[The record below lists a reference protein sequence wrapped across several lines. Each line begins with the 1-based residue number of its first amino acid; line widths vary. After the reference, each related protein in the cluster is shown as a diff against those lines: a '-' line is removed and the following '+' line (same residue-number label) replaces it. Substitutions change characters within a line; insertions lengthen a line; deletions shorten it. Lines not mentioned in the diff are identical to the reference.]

1 MQINPPTW
9 NLTQPCPCCGQGGPM
24 LVSCGKCGH
33 LAAECEEVGTFFP
46 DPRRL
51 EPSEPIACP
60 SCGAAGSD
68 AFVPAS
74 ADQVQRAG
82 FKSGQYE

>member
-1 MQINPPTW
+1 
-9 NLTQPCPCCGQGGPM
+9 M
-24 LVSCGKCGH
+24 LGVSCSKCGH

-51 EPSEPIACP
+51 EASEPIACP

-68 AFVPAS
+68 SLPAS
-74 ADQVQRAG
+74 ADQVQGAG
-82 FKSGQYE
+82 FKPGQYE